1 MKEQTVEAAESETAK
16 SEAAEAETA
25 ESVDSAE
32 GRAGRLEKR
41 AKNYILA
48 SMGVGLIP
56 FPMVDMVALFGIQL
70 DLIKKLSEEYDVPF
84 KQDIVK
90 SIVSSLL
97 GGIVPQSLGS
107 VVASMIK
114 FIPVIGQTT
123 GAITMPVVS
132 GAATYAIYKVF
143 VQHFESGG
151 TFLDLDPATVKSYFS
166 EQFAKGKKIVAD
178 LKPGSPKSA
187 TDQPV

>member
-1 MKEQTVEAAESETAK
+1 MEEKKVETTESETAK
-16 SEAAEAETA
+16 PEAAETEAAEP
-25 ESVDSAE
+25 VDPTE
-32 GRAGRLEKR
+32 GRPGRLEKR
-41 AKNYILA
+41 AKNYVLA

-70 DLIKKLSEEYDVPF
+70 DLVRKLSDEYDVPF

-90 SIVSSLL
+90 SIVSALM
-97 GGIVPQSLGS
+97 GGIIPQSLGG

-114 FIPVIGQTT
+114 LVPVIGQTT
-123 GAITMPVVS
+123 GAVAMPVFS
-132 GAATYAIYKVF
+132 GAATYAVYKVF

-151 TFLDLDPATVKSYFS
+151 TFLDLDPAKVKSYFS

-178 LKPGSPKSA
+178 LKPGSTKST
-187 TDQPV
+187 TD